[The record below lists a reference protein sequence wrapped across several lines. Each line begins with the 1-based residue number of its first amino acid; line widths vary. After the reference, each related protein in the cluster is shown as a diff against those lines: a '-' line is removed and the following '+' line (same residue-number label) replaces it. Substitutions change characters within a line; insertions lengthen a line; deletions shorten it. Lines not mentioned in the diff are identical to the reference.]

1 MWKIIFVLLS
11 ALAAVEGSLVGG
23 ATDIDIHN
31 DGVQNAL
38 NFAVV
43 QHNRRNNDMFL
54 RQAAEVVKA
63 QVQVVAGLKYILTV
77 KMVKT
82 SCRKNTFNQVCDV
95 KSPPANAPVNLADE
109 PPYQCIFTVWSR
121 PWLND
126 IEMVEEKC

>member
-1 MWKIIFVLLS
+1 MWKIAFVLLS

-95 KSPPANAPVNLADE
+95 KSPPANAP
-109 PPYQCIFTVWSR
+109 PYQCIFTVWSR

>member
-95 KSPPANAPVNLADE
+95 KSLPADA

>member
-1 MWKIIFVLLS
+1 IGCVLY
-11 ALAAVEGSLVGG
+11 
-23 ATDIDIHN
+23 IDIHN

-95 KSPPANAPVNLADE
+95 KSLPADT
-109 PPYQCIFTVWSR
+109 YQCKFTVWSR

>member
-1 MWKIIFVLLS
+1 MWKIAFVLLS

-95 KSPPANAPVNLADE
+95 KSLPLPLS
-109 PPYQCIFTVWSR
+109 CKFTVWSR

>member
-1 MWKIIFVLLS
+1 MWKIAFVLLS

-95 KSPPANAPVNLADE
+95 KSLPADAPT
-109 PPYQCIFTVWSR
+109 YQCKFTVWSR

>member
-1 MWKIIFVLLS
+1 MNWKIAFVLLS

-95 KSPPANAPVNLADE
+95 KSLPADT
-109 PPYQCIFTVWSR
+109 YQCKFTVWSR

>member
-1 MWKIIFVLLS
+1 MTMMWKIVFVLLS
-11 ALAAVEGSLVGG
+11 ALLAVEGSLIGG
-23 ATDIDIHN
+23 VTDIDIHN

-38 NFAVV
+38 NFAVA
-43 QHNRRNNDMFL
+43 QHNSGNNDMFL

-82 SCRKNTFNQVCDV
+82 SCRKNNVNQVCDV
-95 KSPPANAPVNLADE
+95 KSLPADAQ
-109 PPYQCIFTVWSR
+109 PYQCRFTVWSR

-126 IEMVEEKC
+126 IRMLEEKC